1 MNEVVYAVYRQGGP
15 WTRDRTFL
23 SGQREEAKKA
33 TEALLT
39 RQDVLGV
46 TLVEMT
52 FNPVTGA
59 PRQPF
64 ETKEVVVW
72 SKSNNS
78 AVPAL
83 GIAMRKEREKAAEA
97 APAQSSDDDA
107 KADDDADDD
116 VPVLVQRGAKP
127 QSSTAPFLVVFKLLA
142 VGIAALF
149 VAGLVSYGLAYF
161 DLYGIFT
168 FILDREGIQTRVF
181 VGLFIA
187 SLLLILPNMLSWREF
202 SQAFQVAGGAPRRP
216 AGRVSRPAAKTK
228 SLAREAR
235 EEREARKENGKEKE
249 SGKRDAPAESAQ
261 SKGSPPPPELEAD
274 GGPEITE
281 AKKSIITFF
290 ANCVNFLMKSS
301 SQFLK
306 GGKLSTFNQFG
317 CDLFLAGAA
326 EAYAERKAMP
336 DRNKEIMAAVIRAA
350 GRGNDRAAQFAD
362 KHENYLLEPRYLDM
376 FRAGR
381 EAMAIYLKEEDLRT
395 KAASG
400 ELSEE
405 DEAAMG
411 SDAEGDI
418 GMFLEN
424 ALDHWNSKGNEKK
437 QQGGTV
443 AVMFTAIIGAFSEA
457 TGDENTAKLLHAH
470 NRIVRESLRMHGGT
484 EIKQTND
491 GIMASFPVASE
502 AVQAAVEIQ
511 KSAKAHSGVNQ
522 KLPLHV
528 KIGINAGE
536 RIAEN
541 NDLFGTPVQMAARV
555 MAYAGQDQ
563 IAVSKLVF
571 DLCTGKGLKF
581 KDLGSAEFKGF
592 AEKVPV
598 FEAQW
603 RDESEM
609 LTE

>member
-1 MNEVVYAVYRQGGP
+1 LKEVVYAVYCHQGGR
-15 WTRDRTFL
+15 WTRDRSFP
-23 SGQREEAKKA
+23 SEQREDAKKA
-33 TEALLT
+33 AEALLT
-39 RQDVLGV
+39 RQGVLGV
-46 TLVEMT
+46 TLVEET
-52 FNPVTGA
+52 FNPTTG
-59 PRQPF
+59 
-64 ETKEVVVW
+64 ETKEIGIW
-72 SKSNNS
+72 SKSSNAS
-78 AVPAL
+78 VPAL
-83 GIAMRKEREKAAEA
+83 GIAMRKEREKPAEA
-97 APAQSSDDDA
+97 APARSTDNDEEA
-107 KADDDADDD
+107 AADEDI
-116 VPVLVQRGAKP
+116 PQLVQRGVKP
-127 QSSTAPFLVVFKLLA
+127 PVAGAPFLVVFKLLA
-142 VGIAALF
+142 AGVLALF
-149 VAGLVSYGLAYF
+149 VAGLISYGLAYF

-168 FILDREGIQTRVF
+168 IILDREGIQTKVF
-181 VGLFIA
+181 VGLFIVA
-187 SLLLILPNMLSWREF
+187 VLLILPNVLSWREF
-202 SQAFQVAGGAPRRP
+202 SQAFQVAGAGGPRRP
-216 AGRVSRPAAKTK
+216 AQRPAQRSAPKSKAAAAKTG
-228 SLAREAR
+228 R
-235 EEREARKENGKEKE
+235 EEREARADSSKDKE
-249 SGKRDAPAESAQ
+249 SAKKDATPNTAQ
-261 SKGSPPPPELEAD
+261 PKGPPPPPELESD

-290 ANCVNFLMKSS
+290 ARCVDFLMKTS
-301 SQFLK
+301 SQFVK

-326 EAYAERKAMP
+326 EAYAERKEMAG
-336 DRNKEIMAAVIRAA
+336 RNKEIMAAVIRAA

-381 EAMAIYLKEEDLRT
+381 EAMSIYLKDEELRT

-405 DEAAMG
+405 DEASLG

-443 AVMFTAIIGAFSEA
+443 AVMFTSIIGAFSES

-484 EIKQTND
+484 EVKQTND

-511 KSAKAHSGVNQ
+511 KSAKVHSGVNQ
-522 KLPLHV
+522 DLPLHV

-536 RIAEN
+536 PIAEN

-555 MAYAGQDQ
+555 MAFAGQDQ

-581 KDLGSAEFKGF
+581 KDLGAAEFKGF

-598 FEAQW
+598 YEAQW

-609 LTE
+609 LPE

>member
-1 MNEVVYAVYRQGGP
+1 MNEVVYAVYRHQGGR
-15 WTRDRTFL
+15 WTRDRSFP
-23 SGQREEAKKA
+23 SEQREEAKKA
-33 TEALLT
+33 AEALLM
-39 RQDVLGV
+39 RQGVLGV
-46 TLVEMT
+46 TLVEET
-52 FNPVTGA
+52 FNPTTG
-59 PRQPF
+59 
-64 ETKEVVVW
+64 ETKEVGVW
-72 SKSNNS
+72 SKSNNP
-78 AVPAL
+78 AVPQL
-83 GIAMRKEREKAAEA
+83 GIAVRKEREKPAEV
-97 APAQSSDDDA
+97 APAQSSVDGDKEDDDG
-107 KADDDADDD
+107 DDD
-116 VPVLVQRGAKP
+116 VPVLVQRGTKP
-127 QSSTAPFLVVFKLLA
+127 QGATAPFLVVFKLLA
-142 VGIAALF
+142 AGLSALF
-149 VAGLVSYGLAYF
+149 VAGLTSYAFAYF

-168 FILDREGIQTRVF
+168 FILDREGIQTKVF

-202 SQAFQVAGGAPRRP
+202 SQAFQVQGGGPRRP
-216 AGRVSRPAAKTK
+216 AGRTTRPAAKPK

-235 EEREARKENGKEKE
+235 DEREARKEGATDKQ
-249 SGKRDAPAESAQ
+249 SGKREAPAESAQ
-261 SKGSPPPPELEAD
+261 SKNPPPPPELEGD
-274 GGPEITE
+274 SGPEITE

-290 ANCVNFLMKSS
+290 ARCVDFLMKSS

-326 EAYAERKAMP
+326 EAYAERKSMP

-381 EAMAIYLKEEDLRT
+381 EAMAIYLKDEDLRT

-400 ELSEE
+400 ELSQE

-411 SDAEGDI
+411 SDSEGNI

-443 AVMFTAIIGAFSEA
+443 AVMFTSIIGAFTET

-522 KLPLHV
+522 ELPLHV

-536 RIAEN
+536 PIAEN

-581 KDLGSAEFKGF
+581 KDLGAAEFKGF